1 MTCAQGVNAGH
12 SLSTLGMIML
22 LEYLPQ
28 EPSDPVY
35 GKLMSGGAAYEWEAQ
50 SQYRASPFL
59 HASSHIPLLPA
70 RWLHCPKPTVVGAT
84 LYNCCL

>member
-50 SQYRASPFL
+50 SQYRARP
-59 HASSHIPLLPA
+59 LPA
-70 RWLHCPKPTVVGAT
+70 CLITHPTTSCTLAT
-84 LYNCCL
+84 LS